1 MPISNQRKGIF
12 NACINHVGFLGR
24 VINKD
29 SLDNQEDTP
38 ENLKRGSECSCPTGF
53 QKTSRYLTCLLSF

>member
-38 ENLKRGSECSCPTGF
+38 ENLKRLVSVAAPQVF
-53 QKTSRYLTCLLSF
+53 KRHPDI